1 MMRFNPFPSAL
12 VLATT
17 IICHAAL
24 AAAPTTELPT
34 MTIPTSLQL
43 LAAPRVL
50 VIAHRGYSG
59 IAPENTLPSFELA
72 ARAGADLVELDY
84 YHSADNVPVVLHDKT
99 LDRTTDAVARWG
111 LEKLTAHDKTAAE
124 LATLDAGKWFAPRY
138 LGTKVPTLSEAI
150 DLINR
155 DSVTLIERKDGDAP
169 SLVKLLREKNALN
182 TVIVQA
188 FDWNFLRDCHREA
201 PDLVLG
207 ALGPPATRNGVTLK
221 VEDKFLSNADLDFIQ
236 KIGARVVGWNDQIT
250 RESVQEAHRRG
261 LKVWVYTVNNIAK
274 AQALIAL
281 GVDGLISNETPLI
294 WKAIALQSAK

>member
-1 MMRFNPFPSAL
+1 MTTFN
-12 VLATT
+12 TT
-17 IICHAAL
+17 IF
-24 AAAPTTELPT
+24 AAPTAK
-34 MTIPTSLQL
+34 IPTPEQL

-72 ARAGADLVELDY
+72 ARAGADLIELDY
-84 YHSADNVPVVLHDKT
+84 YHSADNVPVVLHDRT

-111 LEKLTAHDKTAAE
+111 AAKLTAHDKTAAE

-138 LGTKVPTLSEAI
+138 VGTKLPTLSEAI

-169 SLVKLLREKNALN
+169 TLVKLLRDKQALN
-182 TVIVQA
+182 TVVVQA
-188 FDWNFLRDCHREA
+188 FDWDFLRDCHREA

-207 ALGPPATRNGVTLK
+207 ALGPPSTRNGKKLQPQ
-221 VEDKFLSNADLDFIQ
+221 DKFLSADDLDEIQ
-236 KIGARVVGWNDQIT
+236 TFGARVVGWNDQVT

-261 LKVWVYTVNNIAK
+261 LKVWIYTVNDVEK
-274 AQALIAL
+274 AQKLIAL
-281 GVDGLISNETPLI
+281 GVDGIISNDTPLI
-294 WKAIALQSAK
+294 WKALALSTVK